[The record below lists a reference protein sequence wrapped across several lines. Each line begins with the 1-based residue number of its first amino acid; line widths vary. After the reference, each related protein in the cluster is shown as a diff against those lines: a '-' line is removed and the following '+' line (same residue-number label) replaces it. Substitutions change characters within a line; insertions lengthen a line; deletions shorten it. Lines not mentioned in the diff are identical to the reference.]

1 MRRRP
6 VGIPFSPLPFRFH
19 DVRYSDQM
27 EKIGEHV
34 VGVRRVVVVPVA
46 VAIDI
51 AEVRGVA
58 RIHGASPVIVA
69 RRR

>member
-1 MRRRP
+1 
-6 VGIPFSPLPFRFH
+6 
-19 DVRYSDQM
+19 M

-58 RIHGASPVIVA
+58 RIHGASPVIVT
-69 RRR
+69 RRS